1 MSPKLTDDRKEQR
14 NRQILEAAEQVFIRK
29 GYSAASLKDIIEE
42 TGMSRGWI
50 YLYYST
56 KEEIF
61 EALLDH
67 RDIEYEKELGR
78 RITDSP
84 TVWPVIRNLYE
95 QQLDDLER
103 HGGGMMPAFYEYFLV
118 GWRDPQRSELLERR
132 YDQGVSRFENLLR
145 IGVERGE
152 FTPAMDTLD
161 IAKLVSSLQE
171 GIVTHAITIGVEK
184 TNARMQFDALLRY
197 LHDLLLGR
205 TAR

>member
-61 EALLDH
+61 EALLDY
-67 RDIEYEKELGR
+67 RDIEYEKDLGR
-78 RITDSP
+78 RIADSP
-84 TVWPVIRNLYE
+84 TVWPVIRSLYE
-95 QQLDDLER
+95 QQLDDLEQR
-103 HGGGMMPAFYEYFLV
+103 GGGMMPAFYEYFLV
-118 GWRDPQRSELLERR
+118 GWRDPQRSELLQRR

-145 IGVERGE
+145 IGVEQGE
-152 FTPAMDTLD
+152 FAPAIDTLD
-161 IAKLVSSLQE
+161 IAKLAASLQE

-197 LHDLLLGR
+197 LYELLLGR
-205 TAR
+205 PRS